1 MRLEDRLVRSV
12 RQRKDIVILR
22 SEVAQLGSPAQVG
35 RVLAKLVRD
44 GVLVRVSRGAYAKT
58 RINKFTGKPTPAATL
73 EEIAAEIFRKLK
85 IDVSPGRLARDYNS
99 GLTTQIPMQTIV
111 STGKRRIRRK
121 IEVSGRKV
129 HYE

>member
-1 MRLEDRLVRSV
+1 MGLEDRLVRV
-12 RQRKDIVILR
+12 IQQRKGVVILR
-22 SEVAQLGSPAQVG
+22 SEVASLGSPAHVS

-44 GVLVRVSRGAYAKT
+44 GVLVHVSKGAYAKT

-73 EEIAAEIFRKLK
+73 EQIAAELFRKLK
-85 IDVSPGRLARDYNS
+85 IDVSPGRLVRDYND
-99 GLTTQIPMQTIV
+99 GLTTQIPMQAIV